1 MPLLN
6 NKVKIIAMS
15 DKIDT
20 EKNKMWGGRFSTGAS
35 EVMDAINVSIDV
47 DKRLYVADIQGSLA
61 HCAMLAKTGI
71 ITDEDAIRMGEG
83 LTEIVEEIK
92 NGDFNFSRQLED
104 IHMNIE
110 QALTQKIGASAG
122 RLHTARSRN
131 DQVATDFR
139 LYIRDAIDELQQNY
153 RDLLQVILVRAQ
165 QHADSVMA
173 GFTHLQT
180 AQPVTLG
187 HHLMAYFEMF
197 SRDYE
202 RFADCRKRVNHSPLG
217 AAALAGTSFPIDRQ
231 MTAQTLGF
239 DGVMK
244 NSLDAVSARDFV
256 MEFLGVA
263 VIAATHFSRL
273 AEEFV
278 LWSSVQFGYC
288 RIDDSFTSGSSIMP
302 QKKNP
307 DAAELVRA
315 KSGRILGDFITLAHV
330 MKALPLAYSKD
341 MQEDKPPLF
350 DAYDALMLMQK
361 AMIGMLEGMV
371 FYPEKML
378 QDLQKGFP
386 EATDFADWLVQK
398 LNIPFRDA
406 HHITGEA
413 VALAEKKQC
422 RLIDLSLSELQ
433 TFHSDIS
440 DDVYAVLD
448 VKRAVETRTSF
459 GGTAPARV
467 REAIKQAKASL
478 S

>member
-15 DKIDT
+15 DKIDN

-35 EVMDAINVSIDV
+35 AVMDAINVSIDV
-47 DKRLYVADIQGSLA
+47 DKNLYAQDIRGSLA
-61 HCAMLAKTGI
+61 HCTMLAETGI
-71 ITDEDAIRMGEG
+71 ITQEDAVQMRDG
-83 LTEIVEEIK
+83 LIEIEQEIK
-92 NGDFNFSRQLED
+92 AGTFNFSRKLED

-110 QALTQKIGASAG
+110 QALTNKIGATAG

-139 LYIRDAIDELQQNY
+139 LYILDAIDDLQQNY
-153 RDLLQVILVRAQ
+153 SDLFKVILARAE
-165 QHADSVMA
+165 QHADTVMA

-197 SRDYE
+197 SRDSE
-202 RFADCRKRVNHSPLG
+202 RFNDCRKRVNHSPLG
-217 AAALAGTSFPIDRQ
+217 AAALAGTSFPIDRH
-231 MTAQTLGF
+231 MTAKILGF
-239 DGVMK
+239 DAVMN

-256 MEFLGVA
+256 MEFLSVA

-350 DAYDALMLMQK
+350 DAYDALLLMQK

-406 HHITGEA
+406 HHITGQA
-413 VALAEKKQC
+413 VALAEQKQC
-422 RLIDLSLSELQ
+422 RLIDLSLQELQ
-433 TFHSDIS
+433 SFHQDIT
-440 DDVYAVLD
+440 DEVFAVLD

-459 GGTAPARV
+459 GGTAPSRV
-467 REAIKQAKASL
+467 REAIKAAKEKLA
-478 S
+478 

>member
-15 DKIDT
+15 DKIDN

-35 EVMDAINVSIDV
+35 AVMDAINVSIDV
-47 DKRLYVADIQGSLA
+47 DKRLYAQDIQGSLA

-71 ITDEDAIRMGEG
+71 ITDEDAAQMRAG
-83 LTEIVEEIK
+83 LTEIAEEID
-92 NGDFNFSRQLED
+92 NGTFDFIRQLED

-110 QALTQKIGASAG
+110 QALTQKIGATAG

-153 RDLLQVILVRAQ
+153 QTLLKVILVRAE
-165 QHADSVMA
+165 QHTESVMA

-180 AQPVTLG
+180 AQPITLG

-197 SRDYE
+197 ARDSE
-202 RFADCRKRVNHSPLG
+202 RFTDCRKRVNHSPLG
-217 AAALAGTSFPIDRQ
+217 AAALAGTSFPIDRE
-231 MTAQTLGF
+231 MTAQVLGF
-239 DGVMK
+239 DRVMK

-406 HHITGEA
+406 HHITGQA

-422 RLIDLSLSELQ
+422 RLIDLALAELQ
-433 TFHSDIS
+433 NLHQDIS
-440 DDVYAVLD
+440 DEVYAVLD

-459 GGTAPARV
+459 GGTAPAKV
-467 REAIKQAKASL
+467 REAIKQAKANL
-478 S
+478 Q